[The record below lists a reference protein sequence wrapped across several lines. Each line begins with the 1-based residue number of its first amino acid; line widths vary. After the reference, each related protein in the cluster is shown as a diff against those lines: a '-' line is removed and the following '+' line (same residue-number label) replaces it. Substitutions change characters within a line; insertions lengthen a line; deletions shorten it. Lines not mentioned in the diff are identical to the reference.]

1 MNEAERN
8 DLRDIPHQTAHQE
21 MVAGVGQRLVE
32 VRGPAL
38 QKAFAKLLG
47 VHVNTYARWE
57 RGESEC
63 GASALARLYQLG
75 INPTWVVTGR
85 GPKKREAAESSHLP
99 RQEEL
104 KVALRLVAEALTGK
118 SLPPEKYAELVSL
131 VYEGLAEGL
140 PEAQILRFA
149 RLAAP

>member
-1 MNEAERN
+1 MMFVNPNGFAVRVSERTLSMAQSSVLKQILGGTAKMNEAERN
-8 DLRDIPHQTAHQE
+8 DLRDIPHQTAHQ

-85 GPKKREAAESSHLP
+85 GPKK
-99 RQEEL
+99 
-104 KVALRLVAEALTGK
+104 
-118 SLPPEKYAELVSL
+118 
-131 VYEGLAEGL
+131 
-140 PEAQILRFA
+140 PEAPPA
-149 RLAAP
+149 R